1 MASVSAIVSIGH
13 SHPNDNGFAPS
24 LTAELWEGDRATW
37 VLRPTE
43 EGKRIRR
50 VRPESP
56 NLIFDSLLEVL
67 QRMYRGPLD
76 DPKAPSGLTVVVTV
90 LHGSTLSR
98 SLKRFRML
106 KGVDVH
112 LAPVSWDRT
121 WNQWTGKW
129 DVHEG

>member
-1 MASVSAIVSIGH
+1 MASVSAIVSIGN
-13 SHPNDNGFAPS
+13 SHPNDNGFSPS
-24 LTAELWEGDRATW
+24 WVAELWEGDRATW

-56 NLIFDSLLEVL
+56 DLIFDSLLEVL
-67 QRMYRGPLD
+67 QRMHKTPLD
-76 DPKAPSGLTVVVTV
+76 DPKAPTGITMVVTV

-98 SLKRFRML
+98 SLRRFKAL

-121 WNQWTGKW
+121 WSQWTGQW
-129 DVHEG
+129 DTREG